1 VPENIFAVSAK
12 EDHMKAKQFISAL
25 LAVVFVAAFIPPVR
39 ARAATATVSVD
50 GFKIA
55 TETAAES
62 GRTLVPVKFFEDALG
77 AIAAYNA
84 KAKQISIKTAEY
96 SFAMVIGKKNY
107 TLNGAQKK
115 VDVAPTLVDGVP
127 YVQIDAVLSGVGAEV
142 GADIASNSIS
152 ISYFT
157 DMSGSIKLTGS
168 TTLQPIAMKAAD
180 FLNGV
185 NKKLNVSVAGG
196 GSGTGISD
204 TKNGVNNIGMS
215 SRKLTDA
222 ELADIKHVIPVALD
236 AIAVIVNPDNPVSDL
251 TTEQAKLIF
260 TGEIKNWNEVGGNDA
275 PILIQTRE
283 TGSGTLQTLID
294 LLLGSGNSVAG
305 TATPHTSSELIKQ
318 AVAGDKNAVGFDSV
332 GFVDSTVKALSLN
345 NVAPN
350 KETVESGAYAMGR
363 LLYVI
368 SKGRPSGASAKFI
381 DFLRAR
387 ECQEKFVIEE
397 NFLSIR

>member
-1 VPENIFAVSAK
+1 
-12 EDHMKAKQFISAL
+12 MKLKKAINAL
-25 LAVVFVAAFIPPVR
+25 LTAVLIAAFIPPLSVR
-39 ARAATATVSVD
+39 AASTTVSVD
-50 GFKIA
+50 GFEIV
-55 TETAAES
+55 TETVAES
-62 GRTLVPVKFFEDALG
+62 GKTLVPFKFFEDALG
-77 AIAAYNA
+77 AIASYNA
-84 KAKQISIKTAEY
+84 KSKQISIRTAAN
-96 SFAMVIGKKNY
+96 SFSMTVGKKGY
-107 TLNGAQKK
+107 TVNGTAQKM
-115 VDVAPTLVDGVP
+115 DAAPMLVDGIP
-127 YVQIDAVLSGVGAEV
+127 YVQIDPVLDGVGAKV
-142 GADIASNSIS
+142 SADIASGTIS

-157 DMSGSIKLTGS
+157 DMTGSVKLTGS

-180 FLNGV
+180 FLNGA
-185 NKKLNVSVAGG
+185 NKGLKISVAGG

-222 ELADIKHVIPVALD
+222 ELKDIKHVIPVALD
-236 AIAVIVNPDNPVSDL
+236 AIAVIVNPDNPVNNL
-251 TTEQAKLIF
+251 TTDQAKQIF
-260 TGEIKNWNEVGGNDA
+260 TGDIKNWKEVGGNDA

-294 LLLGSGNSVAG
+294 LLLGSGNSVAA

-332 GFVDSTVKALSLN
+332 GFVDGTVKALSLN

-381 DFLRAR
+381 DFLRAK

>member
-1 VPENIFAVSAK
+1 LIINKIAEKAK
-12 EDHMKAKQFISAL
+12 EDHMKVKQFISAFL
-25 LAVVFVAAFIPPVR
+25 TVVIVTAFIPPLN

-50 GFKIA
+50 GFEIA
-55 TETAAES
+55 TETIAES
-62 GRTLVPVKFFEDALG
+62 GKTLVPFKFFEDAIG

-84 KAKQISIKTAEY
+84 KSKQISIKTAAN
-96 SFAMVIGKKNY
+96 SFTMAVDKKNY
-107 TLNGAQKK
+107 TLNGKTARM
-115 VDVAPTLVDGVP
+115 DVAPMLIDGVP
-127 YVQIDAVLSGVGAEV
+127 YVQIDIILDGVGAEV
-142 GADIASNSIS
+142 GADIASNTIS

-157 DMSGSIKLTGS
+157 DMSGPVKLTGS

-215 SRKLTDA
+215 SRKLTDD
-222 ELADIKHVIPVALD
+222 ELKDIKHVIPVALD
-236 AIAVIVNPDNPVSDL
+236 AIAVIVNPDNPVDNL
-251 TTEQAKLIF
+251 TTEQAKQIF
-260 TGEIKNWNEVGGNDA
+260 TGEIKNWNEVGGADA

-294 LLLGSGNSVAG
+294 LLLGSGNSVAVA
-305 TATPHTSSELIKQ
+305 ATPHTSSELIKQ

-332 GFVDSTVKALSLN
+332 GFVDSSVKALSLN

-363 LLYVI
+363 LLYVL

>member
-1 VPENIFAVSAK
+1 
-12 EDHMKAKQFISAL
+12 MKLKQTISAL
-25 LAVVFVAAFIPPVR
+25 LAIVLITAFIPPLN
-39 ARAATATVSVD
+39 ARAATASVSVD
-50 GFKIA
+50 GFEIT
-55 TETAAES
+55 TETVAES
-62 GRTLVPVKFFEDALG
+62 GKTLVPFKFFEDAIG
-77 AIAAYNA
+77 AIAAYSA
-84 KAKQISIKTAEY
+84 KSKQISIRTAEY
-96 SFAMVIGKKNY
+96 SFAMTVGKKNY
-107 TLNGAQKK
+107 KVNNAQKK
-115 VDVAPTLVDGVP
+115 MDAAPLLVDGVP
-127 YVQIDAVLSGVGAEV
+127 YVQIDAVLSDVGAETS
-142 GADIASNSIS
+142 ADIASGSIS

-157 DMSGSIKLTGS
+157 NMAGSVKLTGS

-180 FLNGV
+180 FLNSV
-185 NKKLNVSVAGG
+185 NKGLKISVAGG

-222 ELADIKHVIPVALD
+222 ELKDIKHVIPVALD

-251 TTEQAKLIF
+251 TTEQAKQIF
-260 TGEIKNWNEVGGNDA
+260 TGEIKSWKEVGGGDA

-332 GFVDSTVKALSLN
+332 GFVDGTVKALSLN